1 MLTEP
6 GTLPT
11 VSYHHLLAYIFLSL
25 KYPQLS
31 QTLVAP
37 TAANPVSC

>member
-1 MLTEP
+1 MCTEP

-11 VSYHHLLAYIFLSL
+11 VSYHHLLAYIFLSV

-31 QTLVAP
+31 QTLVAS
-37 TAANPVSC
+37 TTANPVFC